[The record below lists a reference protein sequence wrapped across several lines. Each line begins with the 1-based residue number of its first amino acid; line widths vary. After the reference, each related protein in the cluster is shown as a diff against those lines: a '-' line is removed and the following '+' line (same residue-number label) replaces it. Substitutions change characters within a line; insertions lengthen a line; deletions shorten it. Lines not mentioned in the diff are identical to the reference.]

1 MFSTCSNNMDD
12 IHVNIS
18 DGGSESED
26 TEMEE
31 IEEEEEPKLDPEP
44 EQQEVVRKKIK
55 KQGTVRAAEPPQ
67 PSVSSSRRKSKYWSH
82 FHCTTDPG
90 AVKCKYYS
98 KLIRASSRNG
108 TSALKNH
115 LDRCKKYP
123 ANLDKM
129 QKLIDFDTKTI
140 VNEDGS
146 IKIVSVPKC
155 WQFDHDVNRKAL
167 ARMVIVDEL
176 PFIHVEHE
184 GFYEFCKTMHPDFVV
199 PSRSTITR
207 DCYALFIDE
216 RKKLKSF
223 FQKLSSRICCT
234 TDTWTSG

>member
-1 MFSTCSNNMDD
+1 MFSTSSNNMGD

-26 TEMEE
+26 TEMEME
-31 IEEEEEPKLDPEP
+31 EEEEEPEPDPEP
-44 EQQEVVRKKIK
+44 EQQEVLRKKIK
-55 KQGTVRAAEPPQ
+55 TEHTKLRSTKTIRPPQ
-67 PSVSSSRRKSKYWSH
+67 PSVSGSRTRRTSKYWSH
-82 FHCTTDPG
+82 FHRTTDPG
-90 AVKCKYYS
+90 VVKCKYCG

-146 IKIVSVPKC
+146 VQTVSIPKC
-155 WQFDHDVNRKAL
+155 WHFDHDLSRKAI

-176 PFIHVEHE
+176 PFIHVERE
-184 GFYEFCKTMHPDFVV
+184 GFREFCKTMHPDFVV
-199 PSRSTITR
+199 PSRYTITR
-207 DCYALFIDE
+207 DCYTLFFDE
-216 RKKLKSF
+216 
-223 FQKLSSRICCT
+223 
-234 TDTWTSG
+234 